1 MTRLLILICVLIL
14 TFMSQSARTET
25 LVADTIIINATVQTM
40 DPARPTAEAVAVLG
54 NRIVAVG
61 STKEIQKLAGSR
73 TRTIDAKKRLV
84 LPGFNDAHTHFL
96 SGGFQLASVDLRD
109 AHTPQEFAERIRSY
123 AKGLPKERWVTGGD
137 WDHERWPDA
146 KL

>member
-1 MTRLLILICVLIL
+1 MTRLFTLLFVLTL
-14 TFMSQSARTET
+14 TLMNLPLRADTQT
-25 LVADTIIINATVQTM
+25 LVADTIIVNAIVHTM
-40 DPARPTAEAVAVLG
+40 DPARPNAEAIAILG

-61 STKEIQKLAGSR
+61 STKEIKKLAGPR

-109 AHTPQEFAERIRSY
+109 ANTPQEFAARIR
-123 AKGLPKERWVTGGD
+123 AFAANVPKGRWITGGD
-137 WDHERWPDA
+137 WDH
-146 KL
+146 